1 MAILLRFQTRSV
13 VGKTDTTY
21 HHSAAKAVIRQRGWL
36 VRYGPW
42 RPLMESGHHAAA
54 NWRFTVTRLQ
64 CVAAGADK
72 EARSRARRER
82 QR

>member
-21 HHSAAKAVIRQRGWL
+21 HHSAAKTVIRQRGWH

-54 NWRFTVTRLQ
+54 
-64 CVAAGADK
+64 
-72 EARSRARRER
+72 S
-82 QR
+82 